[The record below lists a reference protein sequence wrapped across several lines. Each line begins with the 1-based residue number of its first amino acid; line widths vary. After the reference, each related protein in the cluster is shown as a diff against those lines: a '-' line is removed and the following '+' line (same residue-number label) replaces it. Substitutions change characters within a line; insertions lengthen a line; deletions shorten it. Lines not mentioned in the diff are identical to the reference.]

1 MKILMNIICAEFIRA
16 GYQKEEVEEMLFLK
30 HKENHDYWICT
41 RSFDLEHQ
49 HELFEKAINFW
60 KQYKESE
67 KNISVLILR
76 EVAHL
81 SKDEMD
87 WSIEIENDPLFFKK
101 YVILFRKSQC
111 EPLEKIIENNQL
123 LVSLLMQ
130 DAVFKQ
136 LKEEKE
142 NDGPYSLLYSIAHK
156 LPFITMN
163 IQPSEYK
170 MDEWFFNTP
179 EQAKLN
185 AWLEQL
191 PEDEKKLKK
200 EVELLVRKQ

>member
-49 HELFEKAINFW
+49 LELFEKAINFW

-76 EVAHL
+76 EVDYL
-81 SKDEMD
+81 SKDEIN

-101 YVILFRKSQC
+101 YVLLFRKSQC
-111 EPLEKIIENNQL
+111 EPLEKIIKNDQP

-130 DAVFKQ
+130 GAVFKQ

-163 IQPSEYK
+163 VQPSEYK
-170 MDEWFFNTP
+170 MDECFFDTR
-179 EQAKLN
+179 EQAELN
-185 AWLEQL
+185 GWLEQL
-191 PEDEKKLKK
+191 PENEEKLKK
-200 EVELLVRKQ
+200 EVELFVRKQ